1 MSASATKLVHPVA
14 PQGERWTDW
23 LLSFVWLRFAIYL
36 VAIRSLIQPLFVN
49 GRHLVEHMDE
59 HQFHGWELSNK
70 ITLLRYHQLPA
81 WNPYWCGGTV
91 GVAAPEDI
99 FFAPDNLL
107 RLLFEVEIARHLSVL
122 LGLCLA
128 AEGTYRLARAMGS
141 SSIAALGAAFIY
153 TTNPMLA
160 LWTWV
165 GFFNFVVGFGV
176 MPWVG
181 WCALMGIERPAYRYL
196 GAFFFAWIFLSAG
209 TYPAPYTLMLI
220 GYLTV
225 CMAVM
230 TRRRASVLAAR
241 PFISSAGL
249 GVVFVLLVLVK
260 FVPLMLFLKQFSR
273 TWNVVEQHPPQE
285 ILAYLTA
292 NHSVVFAL
300 AVMAV
305 LTRDRWAIVC
315 LLGAAIF
322 FGLSM
327 GDFHPLSPYHL
338 LKQLPLFKQLRSP
351 ERHVTLLFLF
361 VALGAARMITIL
373 EDSIPKAIAAALGAR
388 SVSALPRV
396 LRVAVVGAG
405 TLVVALALGP
415 RYQQT
420 VTAAAAQFAQLA
432 FTFEPA
438 RPYAQEFRQHRGNRR
453 DAHVF
458 PAVNMGSIYCITGIP
473 VPQSALLR
481 ADLAQEEYPLD
492 PALATVRRVRWSPN
506 EITLDVQASRA
517 TRVLV
522 NQNYERHWRSSVG
535 TVVSHQGLLAVDVP
549 AGRHTVVL
557 EFVDRALQLSLL
569 VSALTLLAL
578 GAMLAKHVVRSAR
591 ATLDSLRARP
601 APAVSAAKTD

>member
-1 MSASATKLVHPVA
+1 MSANASRLVHPVA
-14 PQGERWTDW
+14 PQQGERWTDW

-59 HQFHGWELSNK
+59 HQFHGWELANK

-141 SSIAALGAAFIY
+141 SSVAALGAAFVY
-153 TTNPMLA
+153 ATNPMLA

-181 WCALMGIERPAYRYL
+181 WCVLMGVERPAYRYL
-196 GAFFFAWIFLSAG
+196 GAFLFAWIFLSAG

-220 GYLTV
+220 GYLTIA
-225 CMAVM
+225 MAVM
-230 TRRRASVLAAR
+230 TRARASVFAAR
-241 PFISSAGL
+241 PIVSSAIL

-273 TWNVVEQHPPQE
+273 TWNVVEQHPAQE
-285 ILAYLTA
+285 ILSYLTS
-292 NHSVVFAL
+292 NHTVVFAL

-305 LTRDRWAIVC
+305 LTRDRWAVVC

-327 GDFHPLSPYHL
+327 GDFDPLSPYHL

-351 ERHVTLLFLF
+351 ERHVALVFLF
-361 VALGAARMITIL
+361 VALGSARMLTMI
-373 EDSIPKAIAAALGAR
+373 EDAIPRLLASLLGAR
-388 SVSALPRV
+388 SISALPRV
-396 LRVAVVGAG
+396 LRMSLVAVG
-405 TLVVALALGP
+405 TLAVALALGP
-415 RYQQT
+415 RYKQT
-420 VTAAAAQFAQLA
+420 ITAAAGQFTQLA

-438 RPYAQEFRQHRGNRR
+438 RTYAQEFRQHRGNRR
-453 DAHVF
+453 DAHLF
-458 PAVNMGSIYCITGIP
+458 PAINMGSLYCITGIP
-473 VPQSALLR
+473 VPQSTLLR
-481 ADLAQEEYPLD
+481 GDLPQEEYPLD
-492 PALATVRRVRWSPN
+492 PALATVRRVRWTPN

-517 TRVLV
+517 TRVLI
-522 NQNYERHWRSSVG
+522 NQNYERHWRSNVG
-535 TVVSHQGLLAVDVP
+535 NVVSHQGLLAVDVP
-549 AGRHTVVL
+549 AGRHTLVVK
-557 EFVDRALQLSLL
+557 FVDRALQLSLL
-569 VSALTLLAL
+569 LSSLTLLAL
-578 GAMLAKHVVRSAR
+578 GALLAKHVARSAR
-591 ATLDSLRARP
+591 ALLDALR
-601 APAVSAAKTD
+601 SAKREAQG